1 MLDINAE
8 TRYVP
13 EKVVPATKGYF
24 DEKVAIIGAGPA
36 GISCAYYLAEKGY
49 TNVTVFEKNK
59 EPGGMVVYGIP
70 SFVMEKN
77 IVQAEIDVLRA
88 MGVEIKC
95 GVEVGKDITIAQLRE
110 QGYKAFYIAVGCQGG
125 RKTGVAG
132 EDAKG
137 VMTGVELL
145 HITTDDESYKLTGD
159 TVVIGGGNVAIDV
172 SRTAIRCGSPKV
184 SQVSLETRDI
194 MPALPE
200 GIETAE
206 SEGINIIGGWGP
218 KEILTEDGKV
228 TGIVFKKCTSV
239 KDGDGRFNPQ
249 YDENETMTIECS
261 NVIMSVGQ
269 AIEWGSLLEGTKV
282 EFWHGNYPVADKVTY
297 QTAEPDIFVG
307 GDVYTGPKFA
317 IDAIAAGKQGAI
329 SIHRYVQPHSSLTIG
344 RDPNY
349 YVELDKD
356 DYSVE
361 KYDNTGRQRPAKKS
375 GVDKLSFRS
384 DAGVF
389 TEEQVKKETA
399 RCLGCGAT
407 IVDENQCVGCG
418 ICTTK
423 CEFDAIHLQ
432 RDLPECSTMRRSED
446 KLKYILPY
454 GAKQAIKIKFKKK
467 KD

>member
-1 MLDINAE
+1 
-8 TRYVP
+8 
-13 EKVVPATKGYF
+13 
-24 DEKVAIIGAGPA
+24 
-36 GISCAYYLAEKGY
+36 
-49 TNVTVFEKNK
+49 
-59 EPGGMVVYGIP
+59 
-70 SFVMEKN
+70 MEKN

-110 QGYKAFYIAVGCQGG
+110 QGYKAFYVAVGCQGG

-200 GIETAE
+200 EIETAE

-239 KDGDGRFNPQ
+239 KDADGRFNPQ

-269 AIEWGSLLEGTKV
+269 AIEWGSFL
-282 EFWHGNYPVADKVTY
+282 
-297 QTAEPDIFVG
+297 
-307 GDVYTGPKFA
+307 
-317 IDAIAAGKQGAI
+317 
-329 SIHRYVQPHSSLTIG
+329 RY
-344 RDPNY
+344 
-349 YVELDKD
+349 
-356 DYSVE
+356 
-361 KYDNTGRQRPAKKS
+361 
-375 GVDKLSFRS
+375 
-384 DAGVF
+384 
-389 TEEQVKKETA
+389 
-399 RCLGCGAT
+399 
-407 IVDENQCVGCG
+407 
-418 ICTTK
+418 
-423 CEFDAIHLQ
+423 
-432 RDLPECSTMRRSED
+432 
-446 KLKYILPY
+446 
-454 GAKQAIKIKFKKK
+454 
-467 KD
+467 